1 MTYDLNKIRRAIE
14 KELDE
19 KRYNHTV
26 GVAYTAGSLA
36 AIYGEDVEKAIVA
49 GMLHDSAKCMTN
61 KKRIDICNKNHIP
74 ISETEYRNPFLLHA
88 KVGRFTAKEKFG
100 ITDEDILNAIEFH
113 TTGRPNM
120 STLEK
125 IVYISDYIEP
135 HRNQATN
142 LLEIRRNAYVDLD
155 KTLVMILHDTLSYL
169 RSAGNEIDQ
178 LTQDTYDFY
187 KDKEQGE
194 K

>member
-1 MTYDLNKIRRAIE
+1 ME

-19 KRYNHTV
+19 RRYNHTV

-36 AIYGEDVEKAIVA
+36 AIYGEDVEKAMIA
-49 GMLHDSAKCMTN
+49 GMLHDSAKCMTSR
-61 KKRIDICNKNHIP
+61 KRIDICNKNQIP
-74 ISETEYRNPFLLHA
+74 VSELEYRNPFLLHA
-88 KVGRFTAKEKFG
+88 KVGRYIAKEKYG
-100 ITDEDILNAIEFH
+100 IDDEDVLNAIEFH
-113 TTGRPNM
+113 TTGRPGM

-125 IVYISDYIEP
+125 ILYIADYIEP

-142 LLEIRRNAYVDLD
+142 LLEIRKSAYNDLD

-178 LTQDTYDFY
+178 LTQDTYDYY
-187 KDKEQGE
+187 KNK
-194 K
+194 